1 MTDNNL
7 ALSQQAGTLLLQK
20 NLKLVTVESC
30 TGGSL
35 AKLVTDIPGASAW
48 FECGFTTYSNASK
61 TQQLN
66 VPAELIAQQG
76 AVSQKVALAMAK
88 GALSVTDGDI
98 AISTTG
104 IAGPD
109 GGTPEKPVGTVCFGF
124 ATKDGIFSTDKQHFD
139 GDRNAVRNQS
149 IQHCLKC
156 LCHYLETGHF

>member
-1 MTDNNL
+1 MTDKHL
-7 ALSQQAGTLLLQK
+7 ELSRQAGSLLLQK

-35 AKLVTDIPGASAW
+35 AKLVTDIPGSSAW

-61 TQQLN
+61 TQLVQ

-88 GALSVTDGDI
+88 GALAVTGGDI

-109 GGTPEKPVGTVCFGF
+109 GGSLEKPVGTVCFGF
-124 ATKDGIFSTDKQHFD
+124 ATKDGIFSTDKQKFD
-139 GDRNAVRNQS
+139 GDRESVRSQS
-149 IQHCLKC
+149 IQHCMEC